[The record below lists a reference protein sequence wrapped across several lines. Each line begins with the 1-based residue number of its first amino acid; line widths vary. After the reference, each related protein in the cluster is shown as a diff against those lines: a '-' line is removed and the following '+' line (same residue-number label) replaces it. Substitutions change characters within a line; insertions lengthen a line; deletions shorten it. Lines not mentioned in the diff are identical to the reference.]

1 MLFKSLHVISVIVW
15 MGVLLYM
22 PRLLIYQTE
31 ANSKV
36 EPDRSILINQYKLMA
51 KKLWINIGWPA
62 ALLTIIFGLGIMHP
76 YFSSVWFWVKMAFV
90 AALLGYHHIIHFAN
104 KALQKDK
111 YTRSVEQ
118 LKSMNQT
125 GIIFLLSIVP
135 VAIFKD
141 SINKILITGGIVVG
155 LILVFLLVRSIMKRK
170 SKTSKQ
176 EL

>member
-1 MLFKSLHVISVIVW
+1 

-22 PRLLIYQTE
+22 PILLIYQTE

-76 YFSSVWFWVKMAFV
+76 HFTSVWFWVKMAFV

-104 KALQKDK
+104 KALQNDK
-111 YTRSVEQ
+111 YTKTVEQ
-118 LKSMNQT
+118 LKSMNHT

-135 VAIFKD
+135 LAIFKD
-141 SINKILITGGIVVG
+141 NINQILITGGIVVG

-170 SKTSKQ
+170 SKSGVKAS
-176 EL
+176 